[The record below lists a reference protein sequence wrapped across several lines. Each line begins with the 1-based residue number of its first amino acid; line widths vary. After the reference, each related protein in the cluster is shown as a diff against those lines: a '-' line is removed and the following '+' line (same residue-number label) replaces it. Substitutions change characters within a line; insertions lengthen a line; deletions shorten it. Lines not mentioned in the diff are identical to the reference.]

1 MAVTRADVAALNELA
16 RQRRREA
23 GELGEEIRLASG
35 KEFAVGDR
43 IAFEKNARAR
53 LALPDPG
60 GQASTVAIRNGT
72 FATVVAV
79 PGGPSRQAA
88 HQGG

>member
-1 MAVTRADVAALNELA
+1 MTRADVAALNEMA

-23 GELGEEIRLASG
+23 GELGAEIRLASG

-53 LALPDPG
+53 LALSDPG
-60 GQASTVAIRNGT
+60 GRASTVAIRNGT

-79 PGGPSRQAA
+79 PGDRADKPA